1 MGVHPEACADLE
13 RAAVPGGRE
22 APEERRDE
30 EARGL
35 PLDGDDGLEGARP
48 GAEGRQRGFR
58 GRANEPPLSY
68 CRRPTLK

>member
-35 PLDGDDGLEGARP
+35 PLDGDDGLEGAR
-48 GAEGRQRGFR
+48 RV
-58 GRANEPPLSY
+58 
-68 CRRPTLK
+68 